1 LIAVHAAPY
10 EFELLEAGGAIRMDS
25 NTYETEPE
33 THFNGVADMRF
44 ILFTRSN
51 PTVGHQLIL
60 NNVASV
66 VASHFNPAHPTRL
79 TVHGWQEGA
88 NSSPN
93 PQMRN
98 AYLAIGDFN
107 VITVDWSVGAS
118 STLHSTA
125 RNRIPEAGE
134 VTAQFLRFMQNYG
147 LNLNNVYIIG
157 HELGAHVAGFA
168 GKHTN
173 GAINTIFGTDPAG
186 RSFNL
191 ENTEDRLAP
200 GDAQYVE
207 TIVTSGGNI
216 GLMGHSGHTSFFPNG
231 GTSQPGCGIDFSS
244 SCASERSNLFLAE
257 SIIQGMSRF
266 FAMNCQSMQEINN
279 GVCTPSGPGRRM
291 GGEPSLQGSGA
302 NGVYRV
308 NTNDAS
314 PFGQG

>member
-1 LIAVHAAPY
+1 VI
-10 EFELLEAGGAIRMDS
+10 G
-25 NTYETEPE
+25 
-33 THFNGVADMRF
+33 
-44 ILFTRSN
+44 
-51 PTVGHQLIL
+51 L

-66 VASHFNPAHPTRL
+66 VASHFNPAHPTRFSI
-79 TVHGWQEGA
+79 HGWQEGA

-93 PQMRN
+93 PQLRN
-98 AYLAIGDFN
+98 AYLARGEFN
-107 VITVDWSVGAS
+107 CVTVDWSVGAS
-118 STLHSTA
+118 TTLHSTA
-125 RNRIPEAGE
+125 RNRIPDAGRVLGE
-134 VTAQFLRFMQNYG
+134 FIMFLERYG
-147 LNLNNVYIIG
+147 MNLNNVYITG

-173 GAINTIFGTDPAG
+173 GRINTIFGTDPAG
-186 RSFNL
+186 RSFSL

-257 SIIQGMSRF
+257 SIIQGTSRF

-291 GGEPSLQGSGA
+291 GGEPSLQGAGA

-308 NTNDAS
+308 NTYDAS